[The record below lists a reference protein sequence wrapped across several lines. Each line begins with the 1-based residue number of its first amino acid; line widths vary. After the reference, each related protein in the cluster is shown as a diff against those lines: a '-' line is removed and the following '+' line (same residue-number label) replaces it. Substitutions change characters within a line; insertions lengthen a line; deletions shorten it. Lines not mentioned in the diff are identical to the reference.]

1 MQTKESSSKSGC
13 QRNENVSLKTTRS
26 LNQERRV
33 YCPPLSSDT
42 AECQGEHSSVKKK
55 SPKTLVQVSTTN
67 NQFYDDTCKEI
78 SPLLLSP
85 NEIESAVSD
94 LSCLTTSSRGA
105 EVKSWFSTSQKTVHS
120 VNSLRICSQ
129 YFKPSRVEGTELSV
143 TQIKTRRIRIY
154 PTKEQRTLLRRWFG
168 VQRLVYNQ
176 AIQHYNDKEFDVRNW
191 MKLYPI
197 VFSELDMDYV
207 KEVPCLIKVIA
218 VKDAYTSWRTN
229 CKKTKESGKPFSL
242 KFKSRKDKVQS
253 CGIPKTAISTL
264 GIYHTKSGRMKFSET
279 DWFANS
285 EISDSRLICDHGRWF
300 VSIPKKITT
309 QQTSETQGGAVA
321 VDPGIRNLG
330 TYFSTDGRF
339 GWVGQRAFERILKL
353 NLRIDKIKSIIAT
366 TEDKLFK
373 FRLKRVLDRLYH
385 KIRDLVDELHWKFI
399 NFLTKE
405 FSVVIFPPFNVSEM
419 SKVSNRKIRKVVVRS
434 MMSLRFHEF
443 KERLKNKCKE
453 RHVLFIEQNEAWT
466 SKTNS
471 FNGEVMENLGGREF
485 FNYQGMKINRD
496 VNGSRNIL
504 LRAMRD
510 SSANG

>member
-1 MQTKESSSKSGC
+1 MQTKESSKQLGY
-13 QRNENVSLKTTRS
+13 QRDESVSLTITRS
-26 LNQERRV
+26 LKREGMAHCSR
-33 YCPPLSSDT
+33 LSPATS
-42 AECQGEHSSVKKK
+42 ECQGESHPDKK
-55 SPKTLVQVSTTN
+55 SSKTLVQVSTIT
-67 NQFYDDTCKEI
+67 NQFYDDTCKAI
-78 SPLLLSP
+78 SSHLLSP
-85 NEIESAVSD
+85 SEIDSAVSD
-94 LSCLTTSSRGA
+94 LSCLNSSSRGG
-105 EVKSWFSTSQKTVHS
+105 EVKSWFSSSRRIATSNKS
-120 VNSLRICSQ
+120 REICSQ
-129 YFKPSRVEGTELSV
+129 YFKPSREEGSDLSF
-143 TQIKTRRIRIY
+143 TQVKTRKIRIY
-154 PTKEQRTLLRRWFG
+154 PTKEQRTILRKWFG

-191 MKLYPI
+191 MKLYPV

-207 KEVPCLIKVIA
+207 KEVPCHIKVIA
-218 VKDAYTSWRTN
+218 VKDAYTAWRTN
-229 CKKTKESGKPFSL
+229 CKKTKKSGTPFSL
-242 KFKSRKDKVQS
+242 KLKSRKDKVQS
-253 CGIPKTAISTL
+253 CYIMKQAISAL
-264 GIYHTKSGRMKFSET
+264 GIYYTKSGIMRFSET

-300 VSIPKKITT
+300 LSIPKKITT

-321 VDPGIRNLG
+321 VDPGIRNFG

-353 NLRIDKIKSIIAT
+353 NIRIDKMRSIIDK
-366 TEDKLFK
+366 TEDKLYK
-373 FRLKRVLDRLYH
+373 FRLKRAIDRMYH

-419 SKVSNRKIRKVVVRS
+419 VKTSNRKIRKVVVRS
-434 MMSLRFHEF
+434 MMALRFYEF

-471 FNGEVMENLGGREF
+471 FNGEVMTNLGSREF
-485 FNYQGMKINRD
+485 FTYQGLRINRD